1 MTTFRQDFIPEMLDS
16 ADWKDLI
23 VSAIEEAPNKLH
35 VTIGGTKLM
44 SIRRVDLDGCTYPD
58 GTPVWDAPL
67 VGHGGVVTAYFHD
80 GRVEKLTTEDG
91 HTWETLIEWLESLVE
106 GWDTLVAEMLSDL
119 YGKDV
124 EIREIEKRLAKAKE
138 ERIQI
143 AKRGRLLGVSDYRMA
158 QVVGR
163 AKTTIAAWL
172 K

>member
-1 MTTFRQDFIPEMLDS
+1 MTTFRQDFLPETFDS
-16 ADWKDLI
+16 ADWKDCI
-23 VSAIEEAPNKLH
+23 VQAIADAPNHRH
-35 VTIGGTKLM
+35 VTISNVQGIDQLT
-44 SIRRVDLDGCTYPD
+44 IDGCTSPD

-67 VGHGGVVTAYFHD
+67 VGHSGVVTAYFRD

-91 HTWETLIEWLESLVE
+91 HTWETLIGWLESLVD
-106 GWDTLVAEMLSDL
+106 GWDTSVAEMLSDL
-119 YGKDV
+119 YGKDTD
-124 EIREIEKRLAKAKE
+124 IREIEKRLAKAKD
-138 ERIQI
+138 ERVQI